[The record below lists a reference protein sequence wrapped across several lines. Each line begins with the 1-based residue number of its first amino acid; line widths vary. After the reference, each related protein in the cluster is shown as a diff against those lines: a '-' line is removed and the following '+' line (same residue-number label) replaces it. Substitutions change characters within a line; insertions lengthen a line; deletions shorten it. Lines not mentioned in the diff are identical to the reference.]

1 MTTRD
6 ETEAEVPAKRR
17 VTIYEVAKRCGVA
30 PSTVSNAFR
39 GQRYVQPE
47 TRERILQVAAELGY
61 RPSAIASSLRLGRTG
76 TIALIGADLTDPY
89 SSQILLGVTD
99 GALDKEYHVVVC
111 ATGFDHARETRH
123 VGMLLTKRIDGVVI
137 MSSSLH
143 DQNIQWLQREGV
155 PLVLL
160 SRRPNGV
167 EADFVGLDN
176 PAGIRAAVQHL
187 VDLGHRRISF
197 VGGSPLESSVTREKI
212 DAFKTSLTG
221 HGLSPISIVPTD
233 FTYDDGYRATSHL
246 LRTTDPIP
254 TAVMAV
260 NDVTAL
266 GAIDAALDFGIRVP
280 RDLSIVGWDDAFPAS
295 LRTIQ
300 LTTVHQPGQD
310 MGREAVKLLLREPS
324 VEFPGP
330 QTVIFR
336 PRLIVRR
343 TTDRPPDG
351 DAGEG
356 GGISET
362 SG

>member
-1 MTTRD
+1 
-6 ETEAEVPAKRR
+6 
-17 VTIYEVAKRCGVA
+17 VA

-47 TRERILQVAAELGY
+47 TRDRILQVAAELGY
-61 RPSAIASSLRLGRTG
+61 RPSAIASSLRLGKTG
-76 TIALIGADLTDPY
+76 TIALIGADLSDPY
-89 SSQILLGVTD
+89 SSQLLIGVTD
-99 GALDKEYHVVVC
+99 GALDREYHVVVC
-111 ATGFDHARETRH
+111 ATGFDHVRETRH
-123 VGMLLTKRIDGVVI
+123 VGMLLAKRIDGVII

-143 DQNIQWLQREGV
+143 DQNIQWLQREGI

-160 SRRPNGV
+160 SRRPTGV

-176 PAGIRAAVQHL
+176 PAGIRSAVDHL
-187 VDLGHRRISF
+187 FELGHRRISF
-197 VGGSPLESSVTREKI
+197 LGGSPLESSVTREKI
-212 DAFKTSLTG
+212 EAFKTSLAA
-221 HGLSPISIVPTD
+221 HGLSPLSIIPSD

-246 LRTTDPIP
+246 LRTTDPRP
-254 TAVMAV
+254 TALMAV

-266 GAIDAALDFGIRVP
+266 GAIDAALDAGFSVP
-280 RDLSIVGWDDAFPAS
+280 KDLSIVGWDDAFPAS
-295 LRTIQ
+295 LRTVQ

-343 TTDRPPDG
+343 TTGQPPD
-351 DAGEG
+351 DEG
-356 GGISET
+356 GGRPDV